1 MTGRPKRQGGEHEQ
15 NCKIPHNLIVQAPS
29 KAINIG
35 VLCQNDITKL
45 SFRRLGVYPR
55 SMTELDQF
63 WSEMIDR
70 AATRAL
76 TSGNGDIV
84 DYLRLR
90 AANDA
95 IRAEGVKWLF
105 DSAIEIAGSITR
117 SGPTLNIER
126 TDPHSFARGTSNM
139 VGSKL
144 TLQHGV
150 RCLTIEAGWTRTPS
164 DGIMRGGVLAAAR
177 LVHFGIGRSNADL
190 SLLYSGDL
198 PIWHFDDLEG
208 NRRPLRLVD
217 LNRHFDLLIGR

>member
-1 MTGRPKRQGGEHEQ
+1 
-15 NCKIPHNLIVQAPS
+15 
-29 KAINIG
+29 
-35 VLCQNDITKL
+35 
-45 SFRRLGVYPR
+45 
-55 SMTELDQF
+55 MTELDQF

-70 AATRAL
+70 AAANARN
-76 TSGNGDIV
+76 SGNGDIV

-105 DSAIEIAGSITR
+105 DSAIEIAANITR
-117 SGPTLNIER
+117 IGPSLNIER
-126 TDPHSFARGTSNM
+126 AEPHSFTRGVSNM

-144 TLQHGV
+144 SVQHGV

-164 DGIMRGGVLAAAR
+164 DGVMRGGILAAAR
-177 LVHFGIGRSNADL
+177 LVHFGISRSNADL
-190 SLLYSGDL
+190 SLLYAGEL

-217 LNRHFDLLIGR
+217 LNRHFDLLVGR